1 MKIGIGLPGTI
12 PGVHRELIF
21 DWARRAESG
30 PFSSLATLDRLV
42 YPNYEALMTLAAVAG
57 VTQRV
62 RLVTTVLLAPLRRPA
77 ILAKQAA
84 SLDALSGGRLTLG
97 LGVGGR
103 EDDFLAASVPFNNRG
118 KRFEEQLTTM
128 MRIWSGEPLSDNSAT
143 IGTPP
148 VRTVGP
154 EILIG

>member
-77 ILAKQAA
+77 ILAKQPAIM
-84 SLDALSGGRLTLG
+84 
-97 LGVGGR
+97 
-103 EDDFLAASVPFNNRG
+103 
-118 KRFEEQLTTM
+118 KRV
-128 MRIWSGEPLSDNSAT
+128 WSDQPLSADVGA
-143 IGTPP
+143 IGPLP
-148 VRTVGP
+148 VQQGGP
-154 EILIG
+154 EILIGGYTPAAVERIGRWGEGY